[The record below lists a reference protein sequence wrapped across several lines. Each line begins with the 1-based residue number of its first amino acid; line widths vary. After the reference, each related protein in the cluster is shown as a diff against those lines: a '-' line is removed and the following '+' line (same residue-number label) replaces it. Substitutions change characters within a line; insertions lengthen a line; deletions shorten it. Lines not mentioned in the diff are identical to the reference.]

1 MKRLIAIASMVLV
14 AGPVLA
20 GGRLETFK
28 FTDGATFPGLQDVE
42 VVGIFWDDRCTNVN
56 YVVDN
61 IPANPGTPDEISP
74 QQIRKEMQ
82 ASFDQWNQIP
92 TSYINMNVVEV
103 RTIGNVIRGF
113 DFINELTFEAP
124 AGAGFLASSPS
135 TSLQQDTD
143 FLVGDDIDG
152 DGDSDVFDPKATR
165 RNTCFDADKDGDI
178 EFPAGSY
185 KAGTILDND
194 VQFNPLV
201 AWSLQPGSDN
211 LSDIQAVAVH
221 EFGHSHG
228 LSHSMINQIS
238 NVDGSGSTMFPFI
251 NINDLASEISQR
263 DLHSDDVA
271 WSSFIY
277 QEGTARSGPGALQR
291 GDRAFRSEYGLIK
304 GAVTQSVF
312 GVPGTFSGVAGAS
325 VTATS
330 TRNGERVVEGY
341 SGTTKV
347 FFDPVTG
354 GLLVIDPATSIID
367 GNYTMP
373 VPGRLGAYDIAIEA
387 LDGSPAAAGN
397 ISVTAQIG
405 EIFGQNLFPEE
416 FRSIG
421 KLEDNIELL
430 PSLSIP
436 VIAVSGLTN
445 SGTNLVTN
453 DEVAFR
459 NSGPVDFIG
468 TGAAIGVNDVIYAER
483 FTNTNVLAQL
493 EAGSV
498 ITSVQFQTEVIDSS
512 VVPKFKRAGLYLG
525 RVNADGT
532 ATVDL
537 TRPVLAKGSFV
548 GQDDD
553 LTPVFMF
560 SSALQSLSLRRQLR
574 ADATLDVFAVLE
586 ANNEFESGASGLP
599 PLLAVSLDTVPGS
612 SFFSTAGGPLAPFNL
627 GWAIEL
633 HFSGIRPDAVPTA
646 R

>member
-14 AGPVLA
+14 AGQVFA
-20 GGRLETFK
+20 GGRLESFK
-28 FTDGATFPGLQDVE
+28 VTDGATIPGLTDVE
-42 VVGIFWDDRCTNVN
+42 VVGIFWDDRCVNVN

-61 IPANPGTPDEISP
+61 VPANAGLPNEISP
-74 QQIRKEMQ
+74 QQIRTELQ
-82 ASFDQWNQIP
+82 TSFNQWNQIP
-92 TSYINMNVVEV
+92 TSYINMNVVEI
-103 RTIGNVIRGF
+103 RTLNNGVPTI
-113 DFINELTFEAP
+113 DFINELSFEAP

-135 TSLQQDTD
+135 VSLQTD
-143 FLVGDDIDG
+143 MEMVVGDDIDG
-152 DGDSDVFDPKATR
+152 DGDSDVFDPKKAG
-165 RNTCFDADKDGDI
+165 RNTCFDADRDGDI
-178 EFPAGSY
+178 EFPAGFY
-185 KAGTILDND
+185 KAGTILEND
-194 VQFNPLV
+194 VMFNPEV
-201 AWSLQPGSDN
+201 AWSTMPGSDD
-211 LSDIQAVAVH
+211 LSDIRATATH

-228 LSHSMINQIS
+228 LSHSMINQIA
-238 NVDGSGSTMFPFI
+238 NNDGSGSTMFPFI
-251 NINDLASEISQR
+251 NINDAASEIAGR
-263 DLHSDDVA
+263 DLHSDDIA

-277 QEGTARSGPGALQR
+277 QEGTARTGPAALQR

-304 GAVTQSVF
+304 GQVTQ
-312 GVPGTFSGVAGAS
+312 GGIGVAGAS

-330 TRNGERVVEGY
+330 SSGDRVVEGY

-347 FFDPVTG
+347 FLDPVSAQ
-354 GLLVIDPATSIID
+354 LVVIDPATSIVN
-367 GNYTMP
+367 GNYVMP

-397 ISVTAQIG
+397 ISVTATIG
-405 EIFGQNLFPEE
+405 EIFGQNLFAEE

-421 KLEDNIELL
+421 KLESNIELL
-430 PSLSIP
+430 PGLSVP
-436 VIAVSGLTN
+436 VLAASGAIN
-445 SGTNLVTN
+445 SGVDIVTN

-483 FTNTNVLAQL
+483 FTNTNVLTQL

-525 RVNADGT
+525 RVNADGS

-537 TRPVLAKGSFV
+537 KRPLLSKSNFV

-560 SSALQSLSLRRQLR
+560 SSPLQSLALRRQLK
-574 ADATLDVFAVLE
+574 ADPTLDVFAVLE

-599 PLLAVSLDTVPGS
+599 PLLAVSLTTVPGS

-627 GWAIEL
+627 GFAVEL
-633 HFSGIRPDAVPTA
+633 HFSGTPVAPVPTA
-646 R
+646 K